1 MIHLQNGAVLDLLR
15 KQAVKLKREERTWE
29 EQVSIVRSI
38 IPIYLG
44 LDRLLEND
52 RDSYQM
58 MDQIY
63 EKITARVR

>member
-44 LDRLLEND
+44 LDHLLEND

>member
-1 MIHLQNGAVLDLLR
+1 MIHLQNGAVQDLFR
-15 KQAVKLKREERTWE
+15 KQSEKLKREERTWE

-44 LDRLLEND
+44 LDHLLEND